1 MQGMDLT
8 AVKSITSPLG
18 DLKKLI
24 KYDTRKGDK
33 NSSDG
38 TVKKKGESELAH
50 SFKSTKFVMKKQYAT
65 SINNHLEGSANSS
78 TSDES
83 YQSAENTDE
92 NDKENAMSVGR
103 SRSKISCTLQCSKKN
118 CSIHG
123 SVNSKSLPKRP
134 NCIYCQSNGRQP
146 SKEGGLSNYEFQMES
161 FSWDN
166 VSCLG
171 VNESF
176 IQHETKELQGAVSS
190 VCNCPRCR
198 PEYCSK
204 KDELPPCGSFIRP
217 SSSSSRQGKSD
228 PVALYHRYQS
238 VWSQQNLPGENPHA
252 NLRWKIRHKMMGP
265 NPSKIEDRKA
275 KTAPDRPPWVDP

>member
-1 MQGMDLT
+1 MDLELDPREVLEHLN
-8 AVKSITSPLG
+8 ALG
-18 DLKKLI
+18 YSNVSKEQLKEFIKDLKKLI

-146 SKEGGLSNYEFQMES
+146 SKEGGLS
-161 FSWDN
+161 
-166 VSCLG
+166 
-171 VNESF
+171 
-176 IQHETKELQGAVSS
+176 KGAVSS